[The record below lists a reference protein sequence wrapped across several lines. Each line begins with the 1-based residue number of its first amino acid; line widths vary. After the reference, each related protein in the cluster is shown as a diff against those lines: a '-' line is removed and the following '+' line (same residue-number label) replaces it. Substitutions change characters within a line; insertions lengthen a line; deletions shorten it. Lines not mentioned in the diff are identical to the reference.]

1 MQSTQTIQLKGK
13 NRFFFGNFEK
23 RNVSF
28 SISVMIVEYGQ
39 FHKTVKEL
47 VTTLRILFQ
56 KQFAIKME
64 TFERIY
70 AQMGTLL
77 LPTYIKLTVPLID

>member
-1 MQSTQTIQLKGK
+1 MILKSFIFL
-13 NRFFFGNFEK
+13 RFF
-23 RNVSF
+23 
-28 SISVMIVEYGQ
+28 VEYGQ
-39 FHKTVKEL
+39 FHKTFKE
-47 VTTLRILFQ
+47 IYSQ

>member
-1 MQSTQTIQLKGK
+1 MYFTENEVFKCNPHRLQSKGK

-64 TFERIY
+64 TFE
-70 AQMGTLL
+70 
-77 LPTYIKLTVPLID
+77 